1 MAEQL
6 RIGILVLRHVVVV
19 RHSGKRMA
27 AVDDYLR
34 PLPLVGIAYPSPSS
48 KNLPLTEFH
57 ATHT

>member
-19 RHSGKRMA
+19 RHSEKRMA
-27 AVDDYLR
+27 AVDGYLR

-48 KNLPLTEFH
+48 QTFH
-57 ATHT
+57 